1 MQRSLRHVLAAS
13 LALALV
19 SCSSWGP
26 PLPRSRLTADKG
38 PSRARVTLADGRQ
51 FEVQHPKVLRDT
63 LFGDTLSLRN
73 LDRMAHVQVS
83 IPVDRVRSV
92 SASQFSAGKTM
103 LLVLAVPTSVY
114 VGCVVGGCFRIKFG
128 Y

>member
-1 MQRSLRHVLAAS
+1 MKRSIRHVLAAF

-51 FEVQHPKVLRDT
+51 FVVEHPKLLRDT
-63 LFGDTLSLRN
+63 LFGDTLSFRN
-73 LDRMAHVQVS
+73 LDRAVRIQVS

-92 SASQFSAGKTM
+92 SASRFSAGKTM
-103 LLVLAVPTSVY
+103 LLVLAVPTSLL
-114 VGCVVGGCFRIKFG
+114 VGCAVSPSCYNVGM